1 MQIVTGYRGEAH
13 ITSDD
18 QQALNKGVI
27 GDAILPIGDRL
38 HGHMETANTL
48 RIANG
53 TAIMGGVEFRVEP
66 GTYDDVAI
74 DNGEQDK
81 NRIDLVCA
89 RYQKDG
95 STGVES
101 MSWAVVKGTPS
112 SGTPTAPSYPT
123 GDIIDGATDVYF
135 PMYKVTLTGLAA
147 VAEDLCNVLTA
158 AADNQATIASLPR
171 AIKKGTY
178 VVNGTTRDDITLW
191 TVPSGINLDYV
202 VVSATNPY
210 YGVNT
215 ALPIAAYIDAN
226 RRVHVKMNVAK
237 VISYCR
243 INYIVWYWGD

>member
-1 MQIVTGYRGEAH
+1 MQIVTGYRGEPH

-27 GDAILPIGDRL
+27 GDAILPIGEQL
-38 HGHMETANTL
+38 HAEMVTANTL
-48 RIANG
+48 RIHDG
-53 TAIMGGVEFRVEP
+53 TAVMGGVEFRVDP
-66 GTYDDVAI
+66 GTYDDVSI
-74 DNGEQDK
+74 DNGAQGM

-112 SGTPTAPSYPT
+112 SGTPSTPSYTT
-123 GDIIDGATDVYF
+123 GDIIEGAADVYF
-135 PMYKVTLTGLAA
+135 PMYKVKLTGLAA
-147 VAEDLCNVLTA
+147 EAEELCGVLTA
-158 AADNQATIASLPR
+158 AADNQETIASLPR

-210 YGVNT
+210 YGVNN
-215 ALPIAAYIDAN
+215 ALPIATYIDAN

>member
-1 MQIVTGYRGEAH
+1 MRIVTGYRGEPH
-13 ITSDD
+13 IVSDD
-18 QQALNKGVI
+18 LQALNKGVF
-27 GDAILPIGDRL
+27 GDIILPIGDRL
-38 HGHMETANTL
+38 HGHMETANIL

-66 GTYDDVAI
+66 GTYDDVSI
-74 DNGEQDK
+74 DNGSQDM

-112 SGTPTAPSYPT
+112 SGTPSAPSYTT

-147 VAEDLCNVLTA
+147 VAEDLCDVLTA
-158 AADNQATIASLPR
+158 AADNQETITSLPR

-191 TVPSGINLDYV
+191 TVPSGVNLDYV

-210 YGVNT
+210 YGVNA
-215 ALPIAAYIDAN
+215 ALPIATYIDAN